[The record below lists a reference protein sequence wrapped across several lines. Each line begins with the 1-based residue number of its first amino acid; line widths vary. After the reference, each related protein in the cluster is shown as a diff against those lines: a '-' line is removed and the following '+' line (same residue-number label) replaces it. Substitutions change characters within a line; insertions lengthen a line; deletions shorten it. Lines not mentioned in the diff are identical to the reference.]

1 MPMAL
6 RLQFTICTAAA
17 LSVFCTAAL
26 ANEVALPERKAGLW
40 ELKTSMDEG
49 IGPRENTMK
58 LCIDAVMEA
67 TTVKT
72 SLTEHKTNCEKYE
85 IAKAND
91 VTTVDMSCK
100 FNQRHVT
107 GKTEMSGDFK
117 SAFKVK
123 IQSTTSDDA
132 ANDTRTVT
140 INRVIMQ
147 EGVYIAES
155 CGDLAPGQALTADGQ
170 KVLVQ

>member
-1 MPMAL
+1 MFS
-6 RLQFTICTAAA
+6 RLSFTVSTIAI
-17 LSVFCTAAL
+17 LSSLGAAAL
-26 ANEVALPERKAGLW
+26 ANDAVLPERKAGLW

-58 LCIDAVMEA
+58 ICIDAVMEA

-72 SLTEHKTNCEKYE
+72 SVAEHTANCEKYE

-132 ANDTRTVT
+132 ANETRTVT

-147 EGVYIAES
+147 EGVYVAES